1 MKAPPCSWRTG
12 TNSMEESASASLRSK
27 VSSPGMP
34 KTCLTPSASR
44 HSTNTSDALHTL
56 IFGLEPFD
64 YSARKHVQRQIVRS
78 AGLGVGAAETVAPE
92 GLHADK
98 SARYAPVEVDVA
110 CLELGPG
117 LFQVVAV
124 PGIDAAGEPIGGVVG
139 CLEGLV
145 EVASPQD
152 REDGAE
158 DLFPRYPRLR
168 VHLAIDCR
176 LHEVSLIAVAGVLP
190 QNPLG
195 LLVADLDVVRH
206 LLELGLV
213 LDRSHKYLGVIGDSD
228 VQGASLLD
236 HLLEHLIVDV
246 LVEDCA
252 AGSAA
257 LLARVSVGALYQ
269 VFGGGVE
276 VCRVIHDQGVLT
288 ARLDDNTLDPAL
300 PFLLLGG

>member
-44 HSTNTSDALHTL
+44 HSTNTSDALRTL
-56 IFGLEPFD
+56 IFSLEPFD
-64 YSARKHVQRQIVRS
+64 HSARKHVQRQIFRS
-78 AGLGVGAAETVAPE
+78 TGLGVGAAETVAPE

-124 PGIDAAGEPIGGVVG
+124 PGIDAAGEAIGGVVG
-139 CLEGLV
+139 YLEGLV
-145 EVASPQD
+145 EGASLQD
-152 REDGAE
+152 GEDGAE

-168 VHLAIDCR
+168 
-176 LHEVSLIAVAGVLP
+176 
-190 QNPLG
+190 
-195 LLVADLDVVRH
+195 ADLDVARH
-206 LLELGLV
+206 LLELGLI

-228 VQGASLLD
+228 V
-236 HLLEHLIVDV
+236 
-246 LVEDCA
+246 
-252 AGSAA
+252 
-257 LLARVSVGALYQ
+257 
-269 VFGGGVE
+269 
-276 VCRVIHDQGVLT
+276 
-288 ARLDDNTLDPAL
+288 
-300 PFLLLGG
+300 